1 MGKIIKVLRF
11 AAIAAGALLA
21 LGGILGI
28 TSFNAATMQFLQ
40 VIVSVYMIFGG
51 LIVCAEFQ
59 VEKVVEQ
66 FNFLKH
72 YPGRGAYYI
81 FCGSLCF
88 GRIASPLI
96 FVIGVILIINGVLNI
111 AFAIKYDMLGLDVAS
126 VESAAVTE
134 TTSTYG

>member
-40 VIVSVYMIFGG
+40 VIVSVYMIIFGG

-81 FCGSLCF
+81 LYVPDRVCSH
-88 GRIASPLI
+88 
-96 FVIGVILIINGVLNI
+96 VH
-111 AFAIKYDMLGLDVAS
+111 VARRLVRS
-126 VESAAVTE
+126 V
-134 TTSTYG
+134 